1 MKRWAEATRSYREA
15 LALAS
20 NEPERHFLRRRLT
33 EVGSSGT
40 RRDLPESG
48 RGTA

>member
-33 EVGSSGT
+33 EVERQ
-40 RRDLPESG
+40 RRDPPESG